1 MDPGNGN
8 TLTEIKDQN
17 GTKEKEPV
25 KVYSELAE
33 TQAPELSEA
42 EMQALALAYARYLAE
57 KGLKPGD
64 ATFTE
69 PEELLQDAEKPAEE
83 LAAEPDEAPEEELTE
98 EPAEEIAVEPA
109 EEQQPEPVEE
119 PAEEKAP
126 EAPAKKP
133 ARTRRRRSMKYE
145 LPPEKKKKIER
156 RLENS
161 GKRYNALAAP
171 LDLHDRLQSTT
182 DSVASGIGRDV
193 YRALVNITSTYRN
206 SRRII
211 GTALLAV
218 GILASLI
225 LVVFDRFTVYEYEY
239 NGKTL
244 GYVKEQEDVIDVL
257 DIAGTVLTRNT
268 AGNSEIVFTPG
279 QNVTFRQIDGRGKS
293 VDDAD
298 TVVNKLVYMTDIE
311 TEAYGIFDDK
321 KLVAIVK
328 SSEDADGLLNS
339 ARIALSQP
347 DKGMEVVSSDFINP
361 LNVKPLNVLLTS
373 VQSYQRALELM
384 VGGGE
389 TNVYHIVEE
398 GETLSSIA
406 RDFAVEK
413 ENIFDESNT
422 TTATEIERG
431 DKVCIHEIISP
442 LSVKMVEKGKMRE
455 ILEFETIKKETDEY
469 YKGDVVTKQEGVNG
483 IQIFEG
489 TITKVGGEVTDRQ
502 TDSIEKV
509 RKKKNKILLI
519 GTAERPKTAP
529 TGTFAIPLDYYT
541 ITSNFGY
548 RWGRL
553 HAGVD
558 LGDPT
563 GTPIYASDGGTV
575 IRSGWYGGYGQCI
588 DIDHGNGRMT
598 RYGHCSAL
606 LVSAGEQVYQ
616 GQYIGRVGNTGN
628 SFGSHLHFEIHLN
641 GRAVDPRPI
650 LGI

>member
-1 MDPGNGN
+1 
-8 TLTEIKDQN
+8 
-17 GTKEKEPV
+17 
-25 KVYSELAE
+25 
-33 TQAPELSEA
+33 
-42 EMQALALAYARYLAE
+42 
-57 KGLKPGD
+57 
-64 ATFTE
+64 
-69 PEELLQDAEKPAEE
+69 
-83 LAAEPDEAPEEELTE
+83 
-98 EPAEEIAVEPA
+98 
-109 EEQQPEPVEE
+109 
-119 PAEEKAP
+119 
-126 EAPAKKP
+126 
-133 ARTRRRRSMKYE
+133 
-145 LPPEKKKKIER
+145 
-156 RLENS
+156 
-161 GKRYNALAAP
+161 
-171 LDLHDRLQSTT
+171 
-182 DSVASGIGRDV
+182 
-193 YRALVNITSTYRN
+193 
-206 SRRII
+206 
-211 GTALLAV
+211 
-218 GILASLI
+218 
-225 LVVFDRFTVYEYEY
+225 
-239 NGKTL
+239 
-244 GYVKEQEDVIDVL
+244 
-257 DIAGTVLTRNT
+257 
-268 AGNSEIVFTPG
+268 
-279 QNVTFRQIDGRGKS
+279 
-293 VDDAD
+293 
-298 TVVNKLVYMTDIE
+298 
-311 TEAYGIFDDK
+311 
-321 KLVAIVK
+321 
-328 SSEDADGLLNS
+328 
-339 ARIALSQP
+339 
-347 DKGMEVVSSDFINP
+347 
-361 LNVKPLNVLLTS
+361 
-373 VQSYQRALELM
+373 
-384 VGGGE
+384 
-389 TNVYHIVEE
+389 
-398 GETLSSIA
+398 
-406 RDFAVEK
+406 
-413 ENIFDESNT
+413 
-422 TTATEIERG
+422 
-431 DKVCIHEIISP
+431 
-442 LSVKMVEKGKMRE
+442 RE